1 LKIRTI
7 IIDDEPH
14 AREGIK
20 IRLKDYYDILVVG
33 ECSSGTEAVELIN
46 SVVPDLLFI
55 DIQMPGMNG
64 FEVLRNIT
72 INPMPIIIFVTAYD
86 KYAVRAFEYH
96 ALDYL
101 LKPINDERFN
111 ETLKRAVSEINNR
124 SLAIYA
130 DKLKSLIDYYLNSV
144 ENSEVKETKLA
155 KNKKYINRLTIKVK
169 ENISIISVDEVD
181 WIESAGDYVYI
192 HTDTKKYLIRE
203 TLSSLEE
210 KLDPLKFVRIH
221 RSTIVNIDKIK
232 NLRSNEHGDYDVY
245 LYNGVRLKLSRTF
258 RSHFQ
263 NLLGNSF

>member
-1 LKIRTI
+1 
-7 IIDDEPH
+7 
-14 AREGIK
+14 
-20 IRLKDYYDILVVG
+20 
-33 ECSSGTEAVELIN
+33 
-46 SVVPDLLFI
+46 
-55 DIQMPGMNG
+55 
-64 FEVLRNIT
+64 
-72 INPMPIIIFVTAYD
+72 MPIIIFVTAYD